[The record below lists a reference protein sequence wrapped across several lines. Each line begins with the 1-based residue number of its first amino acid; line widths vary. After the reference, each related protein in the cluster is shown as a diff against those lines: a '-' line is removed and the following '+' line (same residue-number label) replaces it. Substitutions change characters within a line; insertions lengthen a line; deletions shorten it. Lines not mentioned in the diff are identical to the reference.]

1 MWSLDNNVVI
11 LLHNIICIIW
21 FIETRYQQERDR
33 YWVEKKSARCKILSI
48 LNKHHYQSYMYST
61 KNKHKDHTQKRP
73 FDIESGGMKGEV
85 AQPRYNCLNWGCP
98 DYIQYP
104 HVLISRLLRY
114 TEQARDHILQY
125 SVTMT
130 YKNSTCTSSGLAV
143 YNIYIIS
150 S

>member
-1 MWSLDNNVVI
+1 MHHLNHRNSLSTGDGS
-11 LLHNIICIIW
+11 LLGWKEISTLQDTIHSEQTPLSINRICIRLK
-21 FIETRYQQERDR
+21 T
-33 YWVEKKSARCKILSI
+33 
-48 LNKHHYQSYMYST
+48 NT
-61 KNKHKDHTQKRP
+61 KTTHKKRP
-73 FDIESGGMKGEV
+73 FDIESEGMKGEV
-85 AQPRYNCLNWGCP
+85 AQPRYNCLNWACP

-130 YKNSTCTSSGLAV
+130 YMYKNSTCKSSGLAV